1 MTEGEGRACAL
12 QEASKTRVTVGHGS
26 VGEAQEAEQLGKQLG
41 KMREETREAGAL
53 GQAPLGHAKKTS
65 SGREPGVGG
74 QAGCVRKRVVAL
86 SGHTGGAV
94 ALTGHAGKAAALGE
108 HAEALGMA
116 QLAMGVTWRSQ
127 TLFAPGVKHWR
138 VAATRRQ

>member
-1 MTEGEGRACAL
+1 GMTEGEGRACAL

-41 KMREETREAGAL
+41 KMREAG
-53 GQAPLGHAKKTS
+53 
-65 SGREPGVGG
+65 EPGVGG

-86 SGHTGGAV
+86 SRRTGGAV
-94 ALTGHAGKAAALGE
+94 ALAGHARKAAALGE

-116 QLAMGVTWRSQ
+116 QLSMGATWRSQ

>member
-1 MTEGEGRACAL
+1 MGVNKAFSCSISTDHQGMTEGEGRACAL

-41 KMREETREAGAL
+41 KMREETREAG
-53 GQAPLGHAKKTS
+53 
-65 SGREPGVGG
+65 EPGVGG

-86 SGHTGGAV
+86 SGRTGGAV
-94 ALTGHAGKAAALGE
+94 ALAGHAGKAAALGE

-127 TLFAPGVKHWR
+127 TLFALGVKHWR